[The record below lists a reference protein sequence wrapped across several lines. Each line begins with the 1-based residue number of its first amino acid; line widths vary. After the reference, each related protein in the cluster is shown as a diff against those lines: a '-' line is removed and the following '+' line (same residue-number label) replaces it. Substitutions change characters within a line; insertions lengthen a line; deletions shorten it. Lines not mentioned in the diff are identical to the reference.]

1 MDTPLITAL
10 AAVLGSIVGGS
21 ATIATA
27 WITQRTQNKR
37 EIAVGEVRKRE
48 TLYTEFIVE
57 CTRLLIDS
65 FKHNLERPESMIT
78 AYALKNRM
86 ELTSSDAVINAADII
101 LKRIIDQY
109 FAKNLTDDEMRD
121 FVEYRGSDP
130 LKEFSEAC
138 RKELRNFHS
147 YLIKV

>member
-1 MDTPLITAL
+1 MKMDTPLIAAL

-21 ATIATA
+21 ASIATA
-27 WITQRTQNKR
+27 WITQKTQSKR
-37 EIAVGEVRKRE
+37 EVALGEVRKRE

-65 FKHNLERPESMIT
+65 FKHNLERPEGMMT

-86 ELTSSDAVINAADII
+86 QLTSSDAVINAADKI

-109 FAKNLTDDEMRD
+109 FAKNITDDELRD
-121 FVEYRGSDP
+121 IVEYKGSDP
-130 LKEFSEAC
+130 LREFSEAC
-138 RKELRNFHS
+138 RKEMRIFL
-147 YLIKV
+147 L